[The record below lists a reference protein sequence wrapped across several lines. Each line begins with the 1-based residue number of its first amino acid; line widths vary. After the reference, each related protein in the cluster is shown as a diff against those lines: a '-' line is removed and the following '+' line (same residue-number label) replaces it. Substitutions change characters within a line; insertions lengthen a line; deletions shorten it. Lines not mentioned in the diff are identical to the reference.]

1 MFLTYSFF
9 RKKLPIVVQLMSV
22 EIISFRCN
30 LIFNMPID
38 LKVGLNVGY
47 VVMHYVISCYNHIIV
62 LFSCAA
68 VISSHPMSSIIC
80 IIIVF
85 ITELYYYYIFIE
97 LLMYFCYNT
106 SYVF

>member
-1 MFLTYSFF
+1 
-9 RKKLPIVVQLMSV
+9 MSL
-22 EIISFRCN
+22 C
-30 LIFNMPID
+30 FNCASSILQSCPTE
-38 LKVGLNVGY
+38 N
-47 VVMHYVISCYNHIIV
+47 MHVISYYIHIIV

-85 ITELYYYYIFIE
+85 ITELYYNYIFIE